1 MIDHFTVKVS
11 DYKRSREFYL
21 RALRPLGY
29 EAVMEF
35 EGMGGFGPKGKPY
48 LWLHQDPPNVRP
60 MHFAFAA
67 PDRRSVDAFYAA
79 AMRSGGK
86 DNGPPGIRKDYH
98 PNYYGAFVLDPDGH
112 NVEAV
117 CHRPER
123 PAQPGPVAR
132 PKGRRAARKP
142 ARRRS

>member
-11 DYKRSREFYL
+11 DYKRSRDFYA

-29 EAVMEF
+29 QAVMEF
-35 EGMGGFGPKGKPY
+35 EGMGGFGPKGKPF
-48 LWLHQDPPNVRP
+48 LWLSQDPANVRP

-67 PDRRSVDAFYAA
+67 PDRRTVDAFYAA
-79 AMRSGGK
+79 AMGWGAR

-117 CHRPER
+117 CHRAER
-123 PAQPGPVAR
+123 PARSR
-132 PKGRRAARKP
+132 PSAGKKARRAARKP
-142 ARRRS
+142 ARRR

>member
-48 LWLHQDPPNVRP
+48 LWLQQDPPNVRP

-67 PDRRSVDAFYAA
+67 PDRKSVDAFYAA

-123 PAQPGPVAR
+123 PAKVGRPR

-142 ARRRS
+142 TRRRR